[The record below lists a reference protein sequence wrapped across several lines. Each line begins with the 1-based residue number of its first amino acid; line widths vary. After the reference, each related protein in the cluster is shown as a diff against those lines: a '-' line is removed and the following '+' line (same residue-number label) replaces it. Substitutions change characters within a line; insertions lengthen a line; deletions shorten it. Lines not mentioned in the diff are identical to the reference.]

1 MIKFHS
7 FTATIPMTRIF
18 LVRPGATDFDD
29 QGRIK
34 GRLDIPLNEKG
45 SDQVT
50 QTVRDLAEV
59 EFECIFAAPCQ
70 ASQQT
75 ASALAESHGIK
86 CKTLELLQNL
96 DSGLWQGKLI
106 EEVKNGQP
114 KVYRLWQDQPETV
127 CPPEGE
133 MLQAARDRVRQ
144 ALRKILRRHK
154 TGNVAIIVP
163 EPLATLVRGEVTRA
177 PLGDL
182 WEAECMGGNWEFLDQ
197 TENHVET
204 ELEKKTKAS

>member
-1 MIKFHS
+1 MIRFHS
-7 FTATIPMTRIF
+7 STATIPMTRIV

-59 EFECIFAAPCQ
+59 EFEGIYAAPCQ

-75 ASALAESHGIK
+75 ASALAESHGTK
-86 CKTLELLQNL
+86 CKTLELLRNL

-106 EEVKNGQP
+106 GEVKNQQP

-133 MLQAARDRVRQ
+133 MLDAARRRARQ
-144 ALRKILRRHK
+144 ALHKILRRHK
-154 TGNVAIIVP
+154 AGNVAIIVP
-163 EPLATLVRGEVTRA
+163 EPLATLVRVEVTQK

-182 WEAECMGGNWEFLDQ
+182 WEAECVGGNWEFLEDAQ
-197 TENHVET
+197 NHIAA
-204 ELEKKTKAS
+204 ELEKKSKAI